1 MHYAMVLNLRRLV
14 APALLGSVLSVM
26 TTASAQLESVANRLH
41 LPPDYFSR
49 FGGLQPVISN
59 TEGYGVR
66 YFPLPFRQDIR
77 LSVVKAPTYLDV
89 GLTARSNDTSF
100 AIGRF
105 YNTPTFEIT
114 RNPYKGVQFGGVV
127 RGNGGLSNFSGGYA
141 FTLLQD
147 RVRVLNNVGVAYKGD
162 KAALYS
168 HSEVSAGYGRAF
180 GKLNTYVTATGRY
193 YLFPM
198 QQEGQASVDFYAAV
212 NVSPVK
218 GLQLDASHFER
229 FVTGAVFIPDFG
241 VGRYEGSTLSAT
253 YRLSAGWPSS
263 VLGLGAVRTR
273 VSRDWTNDYTYV
285 HGDLFLRTDVL
296 PAMVGPSIGY
306 RFGPGNKEG
315 AWLLSLVAL
324 PK

>member
-1 MHYAMVLNLRRLV
+1 MN
-14 APALLGSVLSVM
+14 
-26 TTASAQLESVANRLH
+26 

-77 LSVVKAPTYLDV
+77 LSVVKAPTYVDV
-89 GLTARSNDTSF
+89 GVTARSNDTSF

-105 YNTPTFEIT
+105 YNTMTFEIT

-127 RGNGGLSNFSGGYA
+127 RDNGGLSNFSGGYA
-141 FTLLQD
+141 FTVLND
-147 RVRVLNNVGVAYKGD
+147 RVRILNNVGVAYKGD
-162 KAALYS
+162 KAAPYTQ
-168 HSEVSAGYGRAF
+168 SEVSAGYGKAF
-180 GKLNTYVTATGRY
+180 GKFNTYVAATGRY

-198 QQEGQASVDFYAAV
+198 QQQGQASVDLYAAV
-212 NVSPVK
+212 NVSPVR
-218 GLQLDASHFER
+218 GLSLDASHFES
-229 FVTGAVFIPDFG
+229 FTSGTVAIPDFG
-241 VGRYEGSTLSAT
+241 RGRYEGSTLSAT
-253 YRLSAGWPSS
+253 YRLSSGWPSS
-263 VLGLGAVRTR
+263 VLGFGAVRTR

-306 RFGPGNKEG
+306 RFGPGNAEG